1 MPLTA
6 GDKLVCVCN
15 FIMITM
21 FVYNRICVLTK
32 LWKFE
37 RRRPS
42 AVIGCL
48 RRCICLT
55 SVVNAFRTGL
65 SDGKQFV
72 MVGGARQ
79 KIELNKPIAVGFT
92 IRLAVIVIIKRR
104 HTLAWKGILVSV
116 VFFSM
121 SGNRYLREG
130 GTDRR
135 EILHDGTYRSRAAF
149 LSFWWR
155 CPNGSPKSEIL
166 GLNFGHLTAN
176 ISKTV
181 SRSATC
187 QLELNISSTTA
198 V

>member
-1 MPLTA
+1 MPVTA

-116 VFFSM
+116 VFFLCPVTDISAKVAPIGVKFCM
-121 SGNRYLREG
+121 MVHIGPGQLFSPFG
-130 GTDRR
+130 GGAPTDPQNPK
-135 EILHDGTYRSRAAF
+135 
-149 LSFWWR
+149 FW
-155 CPNGSPKSEIL
+155 
-166 GLNFGHLTAN
+166 
-176 ISKTV
+176 V
-181 SRSATC
+181 
-187 QLELNISSTTA
+187 
-198 V
+198 